1 MCNMGDIMMLLSD
14 IYKLKINDIVV
25 LSAIID
31 VIYWPVP
38 FSNELRNYYKNVISR
53 YVIQNSVTRI
63 LVLQASKTPKSQ

>member
-38 FSNELRNYYKNVISR
+38 SYSVRVIRLCGSISR
-53 YVIQNSVTRI
+53 YLRISAENFINNQQNTN
-63 LVLQASKTPKSQ
+63 